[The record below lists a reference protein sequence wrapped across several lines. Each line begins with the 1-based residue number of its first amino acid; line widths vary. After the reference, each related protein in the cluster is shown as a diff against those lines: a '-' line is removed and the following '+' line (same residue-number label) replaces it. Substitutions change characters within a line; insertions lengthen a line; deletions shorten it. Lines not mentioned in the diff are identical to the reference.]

1 MRSTFAGLNTMVRGV
16 FANQLSLDTVG
27 HNITNASTE
36 GYSRQ
41 SVNQAA
47 TLGQEVPS
55 IYGQV
60 MVGTGVDALSLQRA
74 RNVYA
79 DKQFWAET
87 STHEYYKTEQV
98 NYDKLEA
105 IFDDSDKTGILN
117 AMEEFYKSWSDL
129 SANASINSNR
139 VTVIEKGNIFIDRIK
154 TVSAQLQ
161 DQINAQYDDMRINVQ
176 NINDINN
183 RIVELNKNIMTVEST
198 GAQANDLRDQ
208 RDLLVDELSK
218 HMNLNVYEDD
228 KGMYTIVSNGI
239 TMVNGVNKLTLAM
252 SDPINNPDYGINDY
266 TVLIKESDIAFIPQN
281 GSLKAQMDT
290 IAEDK
295 AYIDKM
301 AEMAAFMM
309 TVFNNMHQQGAG
321 IDGTDGK
328 IGKNPPDTG
337 TYTGPTYG
345 INFFGDNN
353 TIYEWDDTNKCLVA
367 KELDVTSTTNPITR
381 NLEAEVIT
389 DDNGNPI
396 YDVNGKEQYRPVVK
410 ITGDVAKT
418 EELKGINIINA
429 FSINQKITE
438 AGGASLVAAR
448 TLAVEKMTT
457 GSGAYAHTGD
467 GNTYTVGQNGVAY
480 IDTDGNVYTVVANGS
495 GDGTNAVNMSHLF
508 NIDLSNISTT
518 ATINVNGTDI
528 SVKKETDR
536 SIGKISL
543 NSYYNSAMSQ
553 LGTDANSVDKKESA
567 QDDLIT
573 QIVNWRSST
582 SGVDWNEEL
591 TNMITFQKGYSACS
605 RCLTTMDEMLDRLI
619 NSTGVVGR

>member
-1 MRSTFAGLNTMVRGV
+1 MVRGV

-41 SVNQAA
+41 RVNQAA

-74 RNVYA
+74 RNIYA

-87 STHEYYKTEQV
+87 STHEYYKAEQV

-105 IFDDSDKTGILN
+105 IFDDSDKTGIKN
-117 AMEEFYKSWSDL
+117 AMDEFYRAWSDL
-129 SANASINSNR
+129 SANASLDSNR
-139 VTVIEKGNIFIDRIK
+139 VNVIEKGNIFIDRIK

-161 DQINAQYDDMRINVQ
+161 DQINAQYDDMRINVSA
-176 NINDINN
+176 IDDINS
-183 RIVELNKNIMTVEST
+183 RIVELNKNIMTVEAT

-228 KGMYTIVSNGI
+228 KGMYSIVSNGI
-239 TMVNGVNKLTLAM
+239 TMVNGINKLTLTM
-252 SDPINNPDYGINDY
+252 SDPINNSDYGINDF

-281 GSLKAQMDT
+281 GSLRAQMDT

-301 AEMAAFMM
+301 ADMAAFML
-309 TVFNNMHQQGAG
+309 TIFNNMHQQGAG
-321 IDGTDGK
+321 IDGTDG
-328 IGKNPPDTG
+328 GLGPNPPASG
-337 TYTGPTYG
+337 TYVGPTYG
-345 INFFGDNN
+345 INFFGDHN
-353 TIYEWDDTNKCLVA
+353 TIYEWNDTDKCVVAKVMDSTQTITRSLDKEQLTDDTGA
-367 KELDVTSTTNPITR
+367 
-381 NLEAEVIT
+381 
-389 DDNGNPI
+389 PI
-396 YDVNGKEQYRPVVK
+396 YDVDGKEQYRPVVK
-410 ITGDVAKT
+410 IEGTQLQEDK
-418 EELKGINIINA
+418 LKGINIINA
-429 FSINQKITE
+429 FSLNQKITA
-438 AGGASLVAAR
+438 AGGSSLIAAR
-448 TLAVEKMTT
+448 TFSVEKEVKD
-457 GSGAYAHTGD
+457 GAYTG
-467 GNTYTVGQNGVAY
+467 NLTTTV
-480 IDTDGNVYTVVANGS
+480 NGS
-495 GDGTNAVNMSHLF
+495 GDGTNAVNLSHLF
-508 NIDLSNISTT
+508 NIDLSNIATT
-518 ATINVNGTDI
+518 ATINYNGDDVPVMSATN
-528 SVKKETDR
+528 R

-543 NSYYNSAMSQ
+543 NSYYQSAMSQ
-553 LGTDANSVDKKESA
+553 LGTDASSVDKKESA
-567 QDDLIT
+567 QEDLIT